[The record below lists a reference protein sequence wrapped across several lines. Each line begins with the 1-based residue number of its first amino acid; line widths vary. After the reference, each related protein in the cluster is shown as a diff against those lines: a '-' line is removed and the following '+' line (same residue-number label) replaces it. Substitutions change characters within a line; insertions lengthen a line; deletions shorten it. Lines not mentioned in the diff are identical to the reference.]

1 MFAKKHSECGDQQEN
16 AEQVENK
23 MKPLYQSDTGQDHDS
38 AHDQGADNSP
48 HQRTML
54 CHWWHAKVSK
64 NQHKNEDVIDA
75 QRIFDE
81 VSSEK
86 IEAGLRSF
94 NVPNE
99 PIKSKRYQHPRYA
112 PLAGRTHAQF
122 PPAALEADEIDRYR
136 DEDADVKSDPKPNAG
151 CHGALAFH
159 GRRST
164 AIVNALNQS
173 FLSPSKVFIVVC
185 AIRMEPDLEKLVES
199 GKLTATGAE
208 QLEKLKPG
216 TFCLHKSWGFG
227 CVTEWNLLLNQVVI
241 DFAGKKSH
249 PMQVQYAAANLTPLP
264 PEHFLVRKASDL
276 MSIKTLARQEPVAV
290 VRNILESRGSY
301 ATVGQISEWLIGDV
315 FTEAEWKRWWESTKK
330 SLKASGA
337 FSVPAKKT
345 ESVQLRREG
354 VSHTD
359 ELVAT
364 FNKARQPKEQ
374 IAALEQIIK
383 FHQQFKDPEKQ
394 LQPMVGSI
402 ENVAARNQKM
412 HPELAF
418 ELILARDDLLERI
431 SQLHTTHIGLTLS
444 KLILDEQKRLMSI
457 LPKLPAAKEK
467 RVLQALPAVLGPRWV
482 ERALQL
488 MQGSHGRM
496 IAQIARV
503 FSEVGQHA
511 EVKTMLERSIRE
523 HSATSEMLVWLCN
536 ERERW
541 RQLIN
546 PELLGA
552 ILGALEREQHNVQG
566 RGSKLQRVLVDDR
579 QLVGDM
585 FANGD
590 IGVARDYMRR
600 LQVSPLFDEL
610 TKRSLLGRIIKVYP
624 ELESMITGAET
635 QEKTAPLIVSW
646 SSLERRKAEYEQLVK
661 TKIPENSKEI
671 AIARSYGDLS
681 ENFEFKAAKQ
691 MQSVLMRRK
700 AELEQM
706 LHNARGTSF
715 EKVDTSRVSIGTV
728 VRLRDS
734 DSKKEETYTILGAW
748 DGDPDRHIISYQT
761 AIGQALLG
769 HKLGEVVSLN
779 SDHGAAQFA
788 IVSIEAAPPDKTE
801 QAATLSKAAAIEP
814 VIAE

>member
-1 MFAKKHSECGDQQEN
+1 
-16 AEQVENK
+16 
-23 MKPLYQSDTGQDHDS
+23 
-38 AHDQGADNSP
+38 
-48 HQRTML
+48 
-54 CHWWHAKVSK
+54 
-64 NQHKNEDVIDA
+64 
-75 QRIFDE
+75 
-81 VSSEK
+81 
-86 IEAGLRSF
+86 
-94 NVPNE
+94 
-99 PIKSKRYQHPRYA
+99 
-112 PLAGRTHAQF
+112 
-122 PPAALEADEIDRYR
+122 
-136 DEDADVKSDPKPNAG
+136 
-151 CHGALAFH
+151 
-159 GRRST
+159 
-164 AIVNALNQS
+164 
-173 FLSPSKVFIVVC
+173 
-185 AIRMEPDLEKLVES
+185 MEPDLEKLVES
-199 GKLTATGAE
+199 GKLSAKGAE

-227 CVTEWNLLLNQVVI
+227 RVTEWNLLLNQIVI

-249 PMQVQYAAANLTPLP
+249 PMQVQYAAENLTSLP

-276 MSIKTLARQEPVAV
+276 MSIKTLARQEPIAV
-290 VRNILESRGSY
+290 VRNILESVGGY

-359 ELVAT
+359 ELVAA

-383 FHQQFKDPEKQ
+383 FHQHFKDPEKQ
-394 LQPMVGSI
+394 LQPIVAPI

-418 ELILARDDLLERI
+418 ELIIARDDLLERVP
-431 SQLHTTHIGLTLS
+431 QLHTTHIGLALS
-444 KLILDEQKRLMSI
+444 KLILDEEKRLMSI

-467 RVLQALPAVLGPRWV
+467 RVLQALPAVLGPRWT

-503 FSEVGQHA
+503 FSEAGQRA

-541 RQLIN
+541 RELIN

-552 ILGALEREQHNVQG
+552 ILAALEREQHNVPG
-566 RGSKLQRVLVDDR
+566 RGSKLHRALVEDR

-590 IGVARDYMRR
+590 IGVARDTMRR

-610 TKRSLLGRIIKVYP
+610 TKRSLLGRIVKVYP

-635 QEKTAPLIVSW
+635 QEKTASLIVSW
-646 SSLERRKAEYEQLVK
+646 SSLEKRKAEYEELVK

-728 VRLRDS
+728 VTLRDS
-734 DSKKEETYTILGAW
+734 DSSNEETYTILGAW

-769 HKLGEVVSLN
+769 HKLGEVISLN
-779 SDHGAAQFA
+779 ADHGAAQFA
-788 IVSIEAAPPDKTE
+788 IVSIETAPPDKTE
-801 QAATLSKAAAIEP
+801 QAGTLSKAAAIEAA
-814 VIAE
+814 IAE